1 MIFIDSFRDVGN
13 ILGQGIKKALVLE
26 YLDISNNPLTAEDIV
41 NLLNSISV
49 PTSLKSL
56 GITHVL
62 VDEQL
67 EKVLE

>member
-1 MIFIDSFRDVGN
+1 LKFVDSFRDVGK

-26 YLDISNNPLTAEDIV
+26 HLDISNNPLTAEDIV
-41 NLLNSISV
+41 DLLDSISV
-49 PTSLKSL
+49 STSLKNL

-67 EKVLE
+67 EKVFA